1 MTSIKSSDL
10 NNVDTSDEMFL
21 HNQISV
27 DKGQAPLRIDKFLMT
42 RLEKVSRNRVQ
53 NAIDLGCI
61 LVGDKTVKAS
71 YKVKPDDVI
80 SIVLPSNPE
89 DEFELVPEDIPL
101 DIVYEDDEVLIIN
114 KPAGMVVHPAI
125 GNYSGTL
132 ANALV
137 YYFQHNNLPLLQG
150 NNFERPGLVHRIDK
164 DTSGLMIVAKTDY
177 AMTHLA
183 KQFYYHTIDREYYA
197 LVWGD
202 VEQEK
207 GTIVGN
213 IGRNPKDRM
222 QMLVFEN
229 GEDGKH
235 AVTHYEVLERFYY
248 VTLVKCKLE
257 TGRTHQIRAHMKHI
271 GHTLFNDRKYGGHE
285 ILKGTIY
292 AKYKQFVK
300 NCFEIM
306 PRQALHARTL
316 GFVHP
321 RTEEKMFFEAELP
334 HDFASVLEKWRKY
347 VQARKEIMDNQQ

>member
-10 NNVDTSDEMFL
+10 NNVDTGDEMFL

-27 DKGQAPLRIDKFLMT
+27 DKGQAPLRIDKFLVT

-53 NAIDLGCI
+53 NAIDSGCI
-61 LVGDKTVKAS
+61 LVGDKTVKS
-71 YKVKPDDVI
+71 NYKVKPNDII
-80 SIVLPSNPE
+80 SVVLPSNPE
-89 DEFELVPEDIPL
+89 DEFELVPEYIPL
-101 DIVYEDDEVLIIN
+101 NIVYEDDEVLVIN

-137 YYFQHNNLPLLQG
+137 YHFQHNNLPLLHG
-150 NNFERPGLVHRIDK
+150 NTIERPGLVHRIDK
-164 DTSGLMIVAKTDY
+164 DTSGLMVIAKTDY

-235 AVTHYEVLERFYY
+235 AVTHYEVIERFYY
-248 VTLVKCKLE
+248 VTLVKCILE
-257 TGRTHQIRAHMKHI
+257 TGRTHQIRAHMKYI
-271 GHTLFNDRKYGGHE
+271 GHTLFNDRRYGGHE

-300 NCFEIM
+300 NCFEII

-321 RTEEKMFFEAELP
+321 RTEKKMFFEAELP
-334 HDFASVLEKWRKY
+334 HDFVSALEKWRNY
-347 VQARKEIMDNQQ
+347 VQARKEIMDNQ